1 LYLFADDIIPRW
13 LTSAVVLDY
22 DTIAGV
28 DKFENFFVCRLPYG
42 CDEESE
48 EDPMGTKHKWE
59 IGYLSGAAFKMDQ
72 IAQYHKGDLITSLR
86 KCSLSQ
92 GSSNL
97 LVYGTTTG
105 SIGVFIPFENREV
118 YKYLLLRK

>member
-1 LYLFADDIIPRW
+1 M
-13 LTSAVVLDY
+13 VLDY
-22 DTIAGV
+22 DTIAGA
-28 DKFENFFVCRLPYG
+28 DKFENFFVCRLPFG

-72 IAQYHKGDLITSLR
+72 IAQFHKGEFITSLK

-97 LVYGTTTG
+97 IVYSVTMGC
-105 SIGVFIPFENREV
+105 IHFHLF
-118 YKYLLLRK
+118 

>member
-1 LYLFADDIIPRW
+1 MYLFADDIIPRW

-48 EDPMGTKHKWE
+48 EDHRWQVSAT
-59 IGYLSGAAFKMDQ
+59 A
-72 IAQYHKGDLITSLR
+72 
-86 KCSLSQ
+86 SQ
-92 GSSNL
+92 PVCAPIVNDMM
-97 LVYGTTTG
+97 T
-105 SIGVFIPFENREV
+105 
-118 YKYLLLRK
+118 